1 MSYADLYLTDSP
13 RIISPSDGPEP
24 AAKLFGIP
32 FDSTHSY
39 KPGCRFGPDAIRD
52 AFNNIE
58 IFMPQFGVD
67 LEQIKIEDLGNL
79 EHTVVVENMIDMVR
93 KTTTE
98 LKDSSNQLIIL
109 GGEHSLTYGSY
120 MSYPK
125 DTGYIVFDAHYDL
138 RNEYAGTK
146 LSHAAYLRRIVE
158 ERGPDNIIHVGAR
171 AYVKEELEYLKE
183 HGIKTISDSE
193 IRSGDGPK
201 LLEKLSENFEN
212 TYLSIDL
219 DVLDPAFA
227 PGVGNPEAIGI
238 TSRELYDM
246 IVSLK
251 NKQIKA
257 ADIVELN
264 PTFDNG
270 ATASL
275 AARMISIIISMNLK
289 WGNSLLNNLRD
300 SLKPVLQKI
309 GKSFAATGLSPN
321 VFTGIGLA
329 LAFIASIL
337 YGIGF
342 EYSLILGG
350 LALLASG
357 FFDIVDGQVARYANK
372 MSKSGGFLD
381 SVFDKIAEVAIFF
394 GILIGNYTEPYL
406 VFIAITL
413 SLLVS
418 YARAKAD
425 AAGVKMQG
433 IGIGE
438 RAERLL
444 VIAIIGMIGFMEIAV
459 IIVIIIAG
467 ITLAQRVAVL
477 AKNN

>member
-24 AAKLFGIP
+24 AAKLFRIP

-289 WGNSLLNNLRD
+289 
-300 SLKPVLQKI
+300 
-309 GKSFAATGLSPN
+309 
-321 VFTGIGLA
+321 
-329 LAFIASIL
+329 
-337 YGIGF
+337 
-342 EYSLILGG
+342 
-350 LALLASG
+350 
-357 FFDIVDGQVARYANK
+357 
-372 MSKSGGFLD
+372 
-381 SVFDKIAEVAIFF
+381 
-394 GILIGNYTEPYL
+394 
-406 VFIAITL
+406 
-413 SLLVS
+413 
-418 YARAKAD
+418 
-425 AAGVKMQG
+425 
-433 IGIGE
+433 
-438 RAERLL
+438 
-444 VIAIIGMIGFMEIAV
+444 
-459 IIVIIIAG
+459 
-467 ITLAQRVAVL
+467 
-477 AKNN
+477 